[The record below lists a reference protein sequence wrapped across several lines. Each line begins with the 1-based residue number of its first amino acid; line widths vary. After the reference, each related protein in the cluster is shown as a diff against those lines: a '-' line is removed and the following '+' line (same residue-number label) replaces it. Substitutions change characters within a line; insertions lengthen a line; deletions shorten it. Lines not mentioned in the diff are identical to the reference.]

1 MNVPAT
7 AKKDDVAKI
16 VLRVTGTSAANANAT
31 TGFDGSITVNVT
43 EKSEPDPEPEPTITG
58 VSAVTSQA
66 GVKVGDVFDA
76 SKVSV
81 TAAMSDGSSKAL
93 AAGEYS
99 LSAVDADGKAVDLAE
114 PFAAA
119 GVVTVTVSVP
129 VEGANPLTASFTI
142 DVAEK
147 SVDPEPEPE
156 PEPEPKPEPEKPA
169 GPKVD
174 VPTEKPGLSKTGAS
188 TAGMSIV
195 FVLLALSG
203 VAALSLRRRSV
214 H

>member
-1 MNVPAT
+1 M
-7 AKKDDVAKI
+7 
-16 VLRVTGTSAANANAT
+16 
-31 TGFDGSITVNVT
+31 
-43 EKSEPDPEPEPTITG
+43 
-58 VSAVTSQA
+58 
-66 GVKVGDVFDA
+66 
-76 SKVSV
+76 
-81 TAAMSDGSSKAL
+81 
-93 AAGEYS
+93 
-99 LSAVDADGKAVDLAE
+99 AE

-147 SVDPEPEPE
+147 SV
-156 PEPEPKPEPEKPA
+156 EPEPKPEPEKPA

-174 VPTEKPGLSKTGAS
+174 VPTEQPGLSKTGAS

>member
-1 MNVPAT
+1 
-7 AKKDDVAKI
+7 
-16 VLRVTGTSAANANAT
+16 
-31 TGFDGSITVNVT
+31 
-43 EKSEPDPEPEPTITG
+43 
-58 VSAVTSQA
+58 
-66 GVKVGDVFDA
+66 
-76 SKVSV
+76 
-81 TAAMSDGSSKAL
+81 MSDGSSKAL

-129 VEGANPLTASFTI
+129 VEGADPLTASFTI

-147 SVDPEPEPE
+147 SVDPEPE

-203 VAALSLRRRSV
+203 AAALSLRRRSV

>member
-1 MNVPAT
+1 
-7 AKKDDVAKI
+7 
-16 VLRVTGTSAANANAT
+16 
-31 TGFDGSITVNVT
+31 
-43 EKSEPDPEPEPTITG
+43 
-58 VSAVTSQA
+58 
-66 GVKVGDVFDA
+66 
-76 SKVSV
+76 
-81 TAAMSDGSSKAL
+81 MSDGSSKAL

-156 PEPEPKPEPEKPA
+156 PEPKPEPEKPPA
-169 GPKVD
+169 RRSTCP
-174 VPTEKPGLSKTGAS
+174 PSSPACPAGAS

-203 VAALSLRRRSV
+203 VAALSLRRRSA

>member
-1 MNVPAT
+1 M
-7 AKKDDVAKI
+7 
-16 VLRVTGTSAANANAT
+16 
-31 TGFDGSITVNVT
+31 
-43 EKSEPDPEPEPTITG
+43 
-58 VSAVTSQA
+58 TSQA

-147 SVDPEPEPE
+147 SV
-156 PEPEPKPEPEKPA
+156 EPEPKPEPEKPA

-174 VPTEKPGLSKTGAS
+174 VPTEQPGLSKTGAS